1 MESLLN
7 VKLIDGVYTRKEAKN
22 ILKDIFK
29 IKIQF
34 NKLKNLI
41 SIEREKQVDLETFDR
56 VKELERDLQKLILFI
71 DKSEEGEFSIH
82 SEIQIKSNK

>member
-1 MESLLN
+1 MNSLSN
-7 VKLIDGVYTRKEAKN
+7 VKLIDGVYSKKEAKN
-22 ILKDIFK
+22 IIKDLFT

-41 SIEREKQVDLETFDR
+41 SIEREKEVDLETFDR
-56 VKELERDLQKLILFI
+56 VKELERDLQKLLSFI